1 MNSHPAAGI
10 FPLMSGSEF
19 QELCDSIR
27 ENGQREPIKRLS
39 DGRIVDGRN
48 RHQACQLIGIEPL
61 FETVGID
68 DQAVMEFVIDE
79 NLHRRHLDAT
89 QRAVV
94 GVKILNYER
103 ELAAQRKLEGQRSG
117 GRGRKKTIGGNS
129 PQVNGKATA
138 QTAKKVG
145 VDEKYVRE
153 AARIA
158 KDDPDA
164 LAAMA
169 SGARTLQQVKRAM
182 VEKRRQEKRD
192 ADQARIQEHVEPL
205 GRLEGVFSTIVI
217 DPPWDYSDEGD
228 AGDIYGR
235 GLPTYQT
242 LRIEQL
248 LALTTNGDVPIP
260 TLAADDSHLYL
271 WVTNRSK
278 PKAYQLLDEWGF
290 RHVTCLT
297 WCKPSFGMGNYFR
310 GSTEHLLFGVRG
322 SLPLKRKDVG
332 TWFSA
337 KGGEHNAKP
346 DEAYRLVESCSP
358 GPYLEIFARGKREG
372 WSCWGSW

>member
-19 QELCDSIR
+19 QELCNSIR
-27 ENGQREPIKRLS
+27 ENGQRESIKRLS

-68 DQAVMEFVIDE
+68 DQEVMEFVIDE

-117 GRGRKKTIGGNS
+117 GRGRKKTTGENS

-138 QTAKKVG
+138 QAAKKVG

-242 LRIEQL
+242 LSMEQL
-248 LALTTNGDVPIP
+248 LALTTIGDVPIP

-337 KGGEHNAKP
+337 KGGEHSAKP